1 MALLFS
7 YFYTMRNILFI
18 AFFSLFVLACKHE
31 EQQDSIAQLEVF
43 LNLNTANK
51 LVKLPLSCV
60 SKEYP
65 NKLGQVISSDKDLLS
80 PEELH
85 PIFYG
90 CFDWHSAVHG
100 YWSLVY
106 LYKRFPNLERANEL
120 ESQLKQVFTAEN
132 IQKEMAYFDTPL
144 NENFERT
151 YGWSWLL
158 KLDQELNTWNTPFGD
173 SLSNKL
179 RPLTELIVE
188 KYKGFLPKLNYAL
201 RVGTHTNTAFGLNF
215 AFDWAT
221 YNEDFSFLKAIEERA
236 VYFYGKDKNCPLSWE
251 PSGTD
256 FLSPCLEEAVLMKKV
271 LPKNDFSDWLKAFLP
286 QLFNQRFKMDVG
298 EVSDRSD
305 GHLVH
310 LDGLN
315 FSRSWCL
322 FKLAKDIPALSHLN
336 AISQNHFEYAYPNL
350 IGDDYMG
357 GHWLASFAIYALEI
371 RTSAQ
376 D

>member
-1 MALLFS
+1 
-7 YFYTMRNILFI
+7 MRNILFI
-18 AFFSLFVLACKHE
+18 AFFSLFVLACKHV
-31 EQQDSIAQLEVF
+31 EQQDPTTQLKVF
-43 LNLNTANK
+43 LSLNTANK
-51 LVKLPLSCV
+51 LVELPLSCV
-60 SKEYP
+60 AKEYP

-106 LYKRFPNLERANEL
+106 LYKRFPNLERANEI

-132 IQKEMAYFDTPL
+132 IQKEIAYFNTPL

-173 SLSNKL
+173 SLSNTL

-221 YNEDFSFLKAIEERA
+221 YNEDYAFLKAIEERA

-271 LPKNDFSDWLKAFLP
+271 LPKNDFSDWLKGFLP
-286 QLFNQRFKMDVG
+286 QLFNQYFKMDVG

-322 FKLAKDIPALSHLN
+322 FKLAKDIPALSHLKT
-336 AISQNHFEYAYPNL
+336 ISQNHFEYAYPNL

-376 D
+376 E